1 MLCACITRQCH
12 LCSCSTIKISREH
25 ICWHFQILSILK
37 SMRSENLP
45 FTWLRVWMAR
55 GVATYTVQVSAH
67 TSPLDSC
74 DSCGA
79 ASASPA
85 SSGRIGAHRRHMH
98 HRGEERHLE
107 PNQKRSLA
115 LAKEKLLLVMTRPC
129 HTENLERRAVLAA
142 ARVASLPGNKKESV
156 LVTKVAE

>member
-1 MLCACITRQCH
+1 
-12 LCSCSTIKISREH
+12 
-25 ICWHFQILSILK
+25 
-37 SMRSENLP
+37 
-45 FTWLRVWMAR
+45 
-55 GVATYTVQVSAH
+55 
-67 TSPLDSC
+67 
-74 DSCGA
+74 
-79 ASASPA
+79 
-85 SSGRIGAHRRHMH
+85 MH

-156 LVTKVAE
+156 LVTKLAERSGLARASLQAAAVSQAQESWNIQRTVPRRVDLLQTACAHS